1 MPLFVES
8 FIQAYFEA
16 EISQFCQR
24 LGSPHLGLPTRSNYR
39 TPPFKISA
47 YGPVFTSV
55 NNLNQAVESGSDDL
69 DYLGHFLMGQVGL
82 IHELNYLDVMQTF
95 NRSHGCMHV
104 LWKKTLAFDKQ
115 VNLGSDEC
123 TEPSLV

>member
-1 MPLFVES
+1 MKLKYHNFVSVWDPCILDCLLGQTIEPPL
-8 FIQAYFEA
+8 
-16 EISQFCQR
+16 
-24 LGSPHLGLPTRSNYR
+24 
-39 TPPFKISA
+39 FKISA

-55 NNLNQAVESGSDDL
+55 NNLNQAVESGSDHSDDP

-104 LWKKTLAFDKQ
+104 LWKKTLASDKQ